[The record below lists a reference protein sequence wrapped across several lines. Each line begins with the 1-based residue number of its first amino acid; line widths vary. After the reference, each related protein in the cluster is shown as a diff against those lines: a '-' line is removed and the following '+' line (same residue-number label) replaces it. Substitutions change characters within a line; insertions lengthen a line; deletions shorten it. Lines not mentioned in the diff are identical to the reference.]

1 MKKQL
6 FALLLAALLLLT
18 ACGGPAQTVAADPTQ
33 APEQKPIETAAP
45 APTAAPTAA
54 PTEEPA
60 PASDE
65 YQLPRE
71 EGCKQLSIYWT
82 KDKFDIDTS
91 DMWIWFKGKDG
102 KSYPMHPCAYGAKVV
117 INVPQ
122 DVEEVGFIVRTGCSD
137 VGSSSW
143 GTATKD
149 FDGDRFV
156 KMTDEDLSIFLKS
169 GEETIYYSEDGG
181 MNLQQKLNFKFAGI
195 VAENQI
201 KYTIE
206 PATRLSSLDQVKVL
220 VDGKAVEIEK
230 LSSLDNNVV
239 TGVITTKEP
248 LDIAA
253 VCTVSIEGYGEKV
266 AVPTAIFDTPA
277 FEAKYTY
284 AGDDLGAYIY
294 DDLTTFKVWAPT
306 ASKVVLNLF
315 EAGNGGKA
323 FATVDMT
330 KAAQGV
336 WTADYACGHGTYYTY
351 SVTTA
356 VGTQEAV
363 DPYARAVGV
372 NGDRGMVVDLSSTDP
387 EGFRDEAFD
396 LGMTSYRDAVIWE
409 VHVRDFSNRIASSK
423 YPGKYLAFT
432 ETGLTN
438 AAGLPVG
445 VDYLKE
451 LGVTHVHLQPVYDY
465 ATVDET
471 TCTQFNWGYDPKN
484 YNAPEGSYS
493 TDPYHGEVRVNE
505 FKQMVQALHA
515 NGLAVVMDVVYNH
528 TYSLDSCLNRIVPY
542 YYYRFTNTGDPSNGS
557 GCGNETASE
566 RRMFR
571 KYMVDSVV
579 YWLTEYHIDGFRF
592 DLMGLHDV
600 DTMQAIEK
608 AVHKINPQ
616 VILYG
621 EGWTGGTSTL
631 KSSKQAIQAN
641 IRQVKASE
649 GAIGGV
655 AVFNDAIRDGL
666 KGSVFDN
673 KAKGWIS
680 TNATKTTANQVL
692 FGVTGGDHAAGA
704 SWKVDDA
711 LMINYMSCHDNRTLW
726 DILSNV
732 EPKLTVE
739 QKLAMNR
746 LGASLVLMSKG
757 TPFFLAGEEMLRTKN
772 GDHNSYNS
780 SDAVNNIDWDALKP
794 DSDVYAMMLYYRDL
808 IALRKANPW
817 LFNGTVAGEVLEGSA
832 IAASFT
838 EDGKLIGY
846 LVANPNDAPMTA
858 NLPEGTWEALWGA
871 TGDFSGTLTVE
882 GKTAVLLKV
891 K

>member
-1 MKKQL
+1 MKKHI
-6 FALLLAALLLLT
+6 FALLLAALLLAT
-18 ACGGPAQTVAADPTQ
+18 ACAPAQQ
-33 APEQKPIETAAP
+33 TAAP
-45 APTAAPTAA
+45 APTAAVEATAAPTAKPTAAPTAA

-60 PASDE
+60 PAE
-65 YQLPRE
+65 YQLERE
-71 EGCKQLSIYWT
+71 AGCNQLSIYWT

-102 KSYPMHPCAYGAKVV
+102 KSYPMHPCDYGAKVV
-117 INVPQ
+117 VNVPE
-122 DVEEVGFIVRTGCSD
+122 DVEEVGFIVRTDCSD
-137 VGSSSW
+137 VGSTSW

-149 FDGDRFV
+149 YDGDRFV
-156 KMTDEDLSIFLKS
+156 KMTGGDLSIFLKS

-181 MNLQQKLNFKFAGI
+181 MNLQQKLAFKFAGI
-195 VAENQI
+195 TAENQI
-201 KYTIE
+201 KYTVE
-206 PATRLSSLDQVKVL
+206 PAVKLTSLEQIQVKV
-220 VDGKAVEIEK
+220 DGKPVAVEK
-230 LSSLDNNVV
+230 VSSLNNNVV

-248 LDIAA
+248 LDITSTIA
-253 VCTVSIEGYGEKV
+253 VSIEGYGEKV
-266 AVPTAIFDTPA
+266 AVPTAIFDSPA

-284 AGDDLGAYIY
+284 GGDDLGAYIHE
-294 DDLTTFKVWAPT
+294 DHTTFKVWAPT
-306 ASKVVLNLF
+306 ASQVVLNLF
-315 EAGNGGKA
+315 EAGDGGSA

-330 KAAQGV
+330 RVAQGV

-351 SVTTA
+351 TVTTA
-356 VGTQEAV
+356 VGAQEAV
-363 DPYARAVGV
+363 DPYAKAVGV
-372 NGDRGMVVDLSSTDP
+372 NGDRGMVIDLASTDP

-396 LGMTSYRDAVIWE
+396 PGITSYREAIIWE
-409 VHVRDFSNRIASSK
+409 VHVRDFSNRIDQSQYK
-423 YPGKYLAFT
+423 GKYLAFT

-438 AAGLPVG
+438 GAGQPVG

-451 LGVTHVHLQPVYDY
+451 LGITHVHLQPVYDY

-471 TCTQFNWGYDPKN
+471 KCTEFNWGYDPKN

-493 TDPYHGEVRVNE
+493 TDPYHGEVRVKE
-505 FKQMVQALHA
+505 FKQMVQALHE
-515 NGLAVVMDVVYNH
+515 NGFAVVMDVVYNH

-542 YYYRFTNTGDPSNGS
+542 YYYRFTNSGDASNGS

-571 KYMVDSVV
+571 KYMVDSVT
-579 YWLTEYHIDGFRF
+579 YWQNEYQIDGFRF

-608 AVHKINPQ
+608 AVHKLDPKA
-616 VILYG
+616 ILYG

-631 KSSKQAIQAN
+631 KANKQAVQAN
-641 IRQVKASE
+641 IREVKASE

-692 FGVTGGDHAAGA
+692 FGLTGGDHAAGA

-726 DILSNV
+726 DILGNV
-732 EPKLTVE
+732 EPKLTEE

-746 LGASLVLMSKG
+746 LGASLVLLSRG
-757 TPFFLAGEEMLRTKN
+757 TPFFLAGEEMLRTKGGN
-772 GDHNSYNS
+772 HNSYNA
-780 SDAVNNIDWDALKP
+780 SDAVNNIDWEALTP
-794 DSDVYAMMLYYRDL
+794 DSEQYAMMLTYAQL

-817 LFNGTVAGEVLEGSA
+817 LYDGTVTGEVLEGSA
-832 IAASFT
+832 IAASYS
-838 EDGKLIGY
+838 EDGKLVGY

-858 NLPEGTWEALWGA
+858 ALPEGTWEALWGA
-871 TGDFSGTLTVE
+871 TGDFSGTVTAE

>member
-1 MKKQL
+1 MRKQIL
-6 FALLLAALLLLT
+6 AIMLAALLLLT
-18 ACGGPAQTVAADPTQ
+18 AC
-33 APEQKPIETAAP
+33 AAP
-45 APTAAPTAA
+45 AQQAAAPTAA
-54 PTEEPA
+54 PAPAATAAPAEEPSAA
-60 PASDE
+60 PAEEPQAEPEE
-65 YQLPRE
+65 YQLERE
-71 EGCKQLSIYWT
+71 AGCNQLSIYWT
-82 KDKFDIDTS
+82 KASIDIATS

-102 KSYPMHPCAYGAKVV
+102 RGYAMHPCAYGAKCVV
-117 INVPQ
+117 NVPE

-137 VGSSSW
+137 PGSTSW

-149 FDGDRFV
+149 YDGDRFV
-156 KMTDEDLSIFLKS
+156 KMTGGDVSIYLKS

-181 MNLQQKLNFKFAGI
+181 VSLQQKLNFKFAGI
-195 VAENQI
+195 IAENQI
-201 KYTIE
+201 KYNIE
-206 PATRLSSLDQVKVL
+206 PAARIASLDQITVKV
-220 VDGKAVEIEK
+220 DGQPVAIEK
-230 LSSLDNNVV
+230 LSSLNNNVIS
-239 TGVITTKEP
+239 GVITTKEP
-248 LDIAA
+248 LDIAG
-253 VCTVSIEGYGEKV
+253 VCTVSIEGYGEKT

-284 AGDDLGAYIY
+284 GGDDLGAHIH
-294 DDLTTFKVWAPT
+294 DGSTTFKVWAPT
-306 ASKVVLNLF
+306 AGKVVLNLF
-315 EAGNGGKA
+315 ETGDGGEA

-330 KAAQGV
+330 KGMQGV
-336 WTADYACGHGTYYTY
+336 WSAEYACGHGTYYTY
-351 SVTTA
+351 TVTTA

-372 NGDRGMVVDLSSTDP
+372 NGDRGMVIDLASTDP

-396 LGMTSYRDAVIWE
+396 AGLTSYRDAVIWE

-438 AAGLPVG
+438 SSGQAVG

-471 TCTQFNWGYDPKN
+471 KCDTFNWGYDPKN

-505 FKQMVQALHA
+505 FKQMVQSLHE

-528 TYSLDSCLNRIVPY
+528 TYSQDSCLNRIVPY
-542 YYYRFTNTGDPSNGS
+542 YYYRYTNTGDSANGS
-557 GCGNETASE
+557 GCGNETASD

-571 KYMVDSVV
+571 KYMVDSVA
-579 YWLTEYHIDGFRF
+579 YWQTEYHIDGFRF

-600 DTMQAIEK
+600 ETMQQIEK
-608 AVHKINPQ
+608 AVHKNNPQ
-616 VILYG
+616 AILYG
-621 EGWTGGTSTL
+621 EGWLGGTSPL
-631 KSSKQAIQAN
+631 SEKKQATQAN

-649 GAIGGV
+649 GAIGSV

-666 KGSVFDN
+666 KGSVFEA

-680 TNATKTTANQVL
+680 GKAAKDTANRVL
-692 FGVTGGDHAAGA
+692 FGITGGEHTGA

-711 LMINYMSCHDNRTLW
+711 MMINYMSSHDNRTLW
-726 DILSNV
+726 DILANAD
-732 EPKLTVE
+732 PKTTVE
-739 QKLAMNR
+739 QRLEMNR

-757 TPFFLAGEEMLRTKN
+757 TPFFLAGEEMLRTKGGN
-772 GDHNSYNS
+772 ENSYNA
-780 SDAVNNIDWDALKP
+780 SDAVNNIDWDALTP
-794 DSDVYAMMLYYRDL
+794 DSDAYAMMLTYRQL

-817 LFNGTVAGEVLEGSA
+817 LYNSTVQGEVLEDSA
-832 IAASFT
+832 IAASYT
-838 EDGKLIGY
+838 EEGKLLGY
-846 LVANPNDAPMTA
+846 LVANPNDKPMTA
-858 NLPEGTWEALWGA
+858 ALPAGEWTALWGA
-871 TGDFSGTLTVE
+871 TGDFTGDITVE
-882 GKTAVLLKV
+882 GKTAVLLKL